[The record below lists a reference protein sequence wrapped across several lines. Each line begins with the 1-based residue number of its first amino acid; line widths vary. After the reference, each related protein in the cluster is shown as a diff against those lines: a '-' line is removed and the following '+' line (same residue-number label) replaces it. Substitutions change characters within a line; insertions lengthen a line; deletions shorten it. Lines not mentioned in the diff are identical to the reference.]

1 MSTIVDHI
9 GVPALL
15 EQTAEECCELAQ
27 ACLKMARKL
36 RDENP
41 TPKSIEDIRESL
53 VEELAD
59 VDICTTAIIY
69 DTQLASPNELDVIT
83 IKKHKRWKERLEQHV
98 NLDVFEDC
106 DK

>member
-1 MSTIVDHI
+1 MSTIVEHI

-41 TPKSIEDIRESL
+41 TPKSIEDVRESL

-59 VDICTTAIIY
+59 VDVCTTTIIY
-69 DTQLASPNELDVIT
+69 ATQLASPNELDLLT
-83 IKKHKRWKERLEQHV
+83 RKKYKRWEERLEQHMD
-98 NLDVFEDC
+98 LEEE
-106 DK
+106 

>member
-1 MSTIVDHI
+1 MSTIVDKI

-41 TPKSIEDIRESL
+41 TPKSVEDIREGL
-53 VEELAD
+53 VEETAD
-59 VDICTTAIIY
+59 VMICVDEIMATTKLIGGA
-69 DTQLASPNELDVIT
+69 ELVNTMIE
-83 IKKHKRWKERLEQHV
+83 KVERWEKRLDLHLDLE
-98 NLDVFEDC
+98 EE
-106 DK
+106 